1 MMGSREEREKKRMS
15 IAGKLRNRL
24 WFIRYPGG
32 FTLIELTIVIL
43 LMGFML
49 SFTLPRVRDVALS
62 DNLKSTVR
70 LLTST
75 IKELRY
81 QAIKDNQEY
90 FLKFDFASKK
100 FWSDSPYLSEDDRA
114 VALKNA
120 FSPPPDVSVIDI
132 CLKDDKKYLSGTIS
146 ISFSREGYI
155 SPSVIHLGSEDGRQF
170 TLSLR
175 PFLGNVDVLEEYV
188 EIEDVVM

>member
-1 MMGSREEREKKRMS
+1 MGSREEREKTRMS
-15 IAGKLRNRL
+15 TAGKLKNRQ
-24 WFIRYPGG
+24 WFIRCPGG

-49 SFTLPRVRDVALS
+49 SFTLPRIRDLALS

-155 SPSVIHLGSEDGRQF
+155 SPGVIHLGSEDGRQF

-175 PFLGNVDVLEEYV
+175 PFLGNIDVLEEYV

>member
-1 MMGSREEREKKRMS
+1 MS
-15 IAGKLRNRL
+15 IAGKLKNRL
-24 WFIRYPGG
+24 WFIRCPGG

-49 SFTLPRVRDVALS
+49 SFALPRVRDVALS

-100 FWSDSPYLSEDDRA
+100 FWRDSPYLSEDDRA
-114 VALKNA
+114 VAYKNA

-132 CLKDDKKYLSGTIS
+132 CLKEDEKYLSGTIS

-155 SPSVIHLGSEDGRQF
+155 SPGVIHLASEDGRQF

-175 PFLGNVDVLEEYV
+175 PFLGDVDVLEEYV

>member
-1 MMGSREEREKKRMS
+1 M
-15 IAGKLRNRL
+15 
-24 WFIRYPGG
+24 
-32 FTLIELTIVIL
+32 
-43 LMGFML
+43 
-49 SFTLPRVRDVALS
+49 
-62 DNLKSTVR
+62 
-70 LLTST
+70 
-75 IKELRY
+75 
-81 QAIKDNQEY
+81 
-90 FLKFDFASKK
+90 
-100 FWSDSPYLSEDDRA
+100 SEDDRA
-114 VALKNA
+114 VAYKNA

>member
-1 MMGSREEREKKRMS
+1 MGSREERAGMRIS
-15 IAGKLRNRL
+15 TAGKLKNRP
-24 WFIRYPGG
+24 WFIRCPGG

-49 SFTLPRVRDVALS
+49 SFALPRMRDVALS
-62 DNLKSTVR
+62 DNLKTTVR
-70 LLTST
+70 ILTST

-90 FLKFDFASKK
+90 FLKFSFASKK
-100 FWSDSPYLSEDDRA
+100 FWSDSPNLSEEDRA
-114 VALKNA
+114 TAIKNA
-120 FSPPPDVSVIDI
+120 FSPPPDVRIIDI
-132 CLKDDKKYLSGTIS
+132 CLMDDEKYLSGIIS

-175 PFLGNVDVLEEYV
+175 PFLGNVYVLEEYV
-188 EIEDVVM
+188 EIWDLEM